1 MTTIPELLRILE
13 RGVRTAPMSDAGA
26 LNPQEWLA
34 EARRQDWT
42 ELDGAVSSD
51 AAEQPSEPASRKN
64 PGEGLPSGLA
74 AARARRA
81 ALGRSTDV
89 PTLQAAARSGTL
101 LEQRAA
107 LARLAELARSSAATT
122 LGFEGAVF
130 EPELERD
137 LLSCLAEGSGAAAR
151 EARTT
156 LAQVEALLARVEQ
169 QVRSVVDG
177 SEVSDPLLSLEPHEQ
192 AQLLV
197 HLRSASSFLV
207 GFVMDSLLDCLE
219 RGDTRDA
226 CRRLVAWRAAADPR
240 LLPTLSGLLLDSPD
254 SALRAEAARA
264 LARIDDARVGPALQ
278 VAYQTASAR
287 EERIALIE
295 AFGMQGEARDSQ
307 FLREALEAYVRET
320 ATEPGDAGAAP
331 SSRTRAQG
339 HVGLVA
345 ALDAIFDPELA
356 EPALRLVT
364 HPHAEVQRAALRA
377 IGRAGEDSAL
387 AWLDRLQGSVP
398 PGLHGELEA
407 AEASILGRAELRGD
421 RPEDLLDGQRRAA
434 RKRALARKFSRGL
447 DVPPTKRHRFVA
459 WLLLLRARL
468 AVLLGA
474 RDTASELC
482 DRAYQADPG
491 WYLPPWLQGRIWWRA
506 GDPMRAITGFRRA
519 LPLAP
524 AARVGQR
531 RWITPIVQCFV
542 LRAESLLREGHG
554 VRAQRLLDEL
564 WPHDLSHAA
573 SPVRLALRRCRQ
585 HLALPASPERALD
598 APAWSGDVGPGR
610 ETLERIH
617 GGDQG
622 Q

>member
-1 MTTIPELLRILE
+1 VTTVAELLQLLE
-13 RGVRTAPMSDAGA
+13 RGARTVSPSEPGQ
-26 LNPQEWLA
+26 LSPREWLA

-42 ELDGAVSSD
+42 ELDAAPSTESTRER
-51 AAEQPSEPASRKN
+51 AAEPPSRRHAEAVV
-64 PGEGLPSGLA
+64 GGLA
-74 AARARRA
+74 AARARRL
-81 ALGRSTDV
+81 ALGRSTDIS
-89 PTLQAAARSGTL
+89 TLQAAARCGTL

-107 LARLAELARSSAATT
+107 LARLQELAKNTGATVP
-122 LGFEGAVF
+122 GFEGTLF

-137 LLSCLAEGSGAAAR
+137 LLACLAEGSGAAAR

-156 LAQVEALLARVEQ
+156 LAQVDALLERVEQ

-177 SEVSDPLLSLEPHEQ
+177 SEVSDPLGRLDPDEQ
-192 AQLLV
+192 AQLLL
-197 HLRSASSFLV
+197 HLRSASSFVL
-207 GFVMDSLLDCLE
+207 GFVMDCLLESLE
-219 RGDTRDA
+219 RGDIRDA
-226 CRRLVAWRAAADPR
+226 SRRLVAWRAAADPR
-240 LLPTLSGLLLDSPD
+240 LLPTLSGILLDNPD

-278 VAYQTASAR
+278 LAYQTASAR

-295 AFGMQGEARDSQ
+295 AFGLQGEARDSQ

-320 ATEPGDAGAAP
+320 ATEPSDASAAP

-345 ALDAIFDPELA
+345 ALDAIFDPELV

-364 HPHAEVQRAALRA
+364 HPHAEVQRAAIRA
-377 IGRAGEDSAL
+377 IGRAGEDNAL
-387 AWLDRLQGSVP
+387 AWLDRLQGQVP
-398 PGLHGELEA
+398 PGLQGELEA

-421 RPEDLLDGQRRAA
+421 RPEDLRDVTRRAA

-459 WLLLLRARL
+459 WLLFLRAQV
-468 AVLLGA
+468 AVLFGA
-474 RDTASELC
+474 RETASELC
-482 DRAYQADPG
+482 ERAYQADPG
-491 WYLPPWLQGRIWWRA
+491 WHLPPWLQGRIWWRA
-506 GDPMRAITGFRRA
+506 GDATRAITGFRRA

-524 AARVGQR
+524 DAWVRQR

-564 WPHDLSHAA
+564 WPYDLSRAA

-585 HLALPASPERALD
+585 HLALPAGPENALG
-598 APAWSGDVGPGR
+598 APAWSGDTGPGR
-610 ETLERIH
+610 DTLERID
-617 GGDQG
+617 GGHQG
-622 Q
+622 H